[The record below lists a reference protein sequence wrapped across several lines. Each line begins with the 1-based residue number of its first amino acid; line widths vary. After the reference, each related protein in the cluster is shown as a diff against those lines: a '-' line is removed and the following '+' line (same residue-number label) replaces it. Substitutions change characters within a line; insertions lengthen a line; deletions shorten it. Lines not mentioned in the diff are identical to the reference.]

1 VPVEI
6 PIGMEDKFEG
16 IIDLIDQ
23 VAYYYLDNLGINVE
37 KREIPEDLREL
48 TTKYRWG
55 GCLRPLP
62 R

>member
-1 VPVEI
+1 
-6 PIGMEDKFEG
+6 MEDKFEG